1 MGWPGIR
8 GSIRRTACI
17 RTRWANGSW
26 RRMCGRRWSHYY
38 SVLGNRESGLGN
50 RESRV
55 PISGE
60 QHSLTRAKTTAKFK
74 GCLAL
79 VSVSSF
85 LFPDRAQRMA
95 IPATQIRRG
104 MVIVFEGDPCRIV
117 EFRHH
122 TPGNLRA
129 MVQAKLKNLRNG
141 ASFEHRFRA
150 ADSIDPASMET
161 HDLEFLYQGGDTYH
175 FMNTENYDQLEMDEE
190 MLGDNAQWMQPGM
203 KIQAE
208 YYDGRPVGIKLPN
221 SLVLEVVDTAPVM
234 KTATKTASSKPAKL
248 ENGVTINVP
257 EFVGTGDKVK
267 VNPATSEYQER
278 AK

>member
-1 MGWPGIR
+1 
-8 GSIRRTACI
+8 
-17 RTRWANGSW
+17 
-26 RRMCGRRWSHYY
+26 
-38 SVLGNRESGLGN
+38 
-50 RESRV
+50 
-55 PISGE
+55 
-60 QHSLTRAKTTAKFK
+60 
-74 GCLAL
+74 
-79 VSVSSF
+79 
-85 LFPDRAQRMA
+85 MA

-104 MVIVFEGDPCRIV
+104 MVIVFEGDPCRVV

-129 MVQAKLKNLRNG
+129 MVQAKLKNLRSG
-141 ASFEHRFRA
+141 SSFEHRFRA

-190 MLGDNAQWMQPGM
+190 ALGDNAQWMQPGM

-267 VNPATSEYQER
+267 VNPSTGEYQER

>member
-1 MGWPGIR
+1 
-8 GSIRRTACI
+8 
-17 RTRWANGSW
+17 
-26 RRMCGRRWSHYY
+26 
-38 SVLGNRESGLGN
+38 
-50 RESRV
+50 
-55 PISGE
+55 
-60 QHSLTRAKTTAKFK
+60 
-74 GCLAL
+74 
-79 VSVSSF
+79 
-85 LFPDRAQRMA
+85 MA

-104 MVIVFEGDPCRIV
+104 MVLVFEGDPCRVI

-129 MVQAKLKNLRNG
+129 MVQAKLKNLRTG
-141 ASFEHRFRA
+141 SSFEHRFRA

-175 FMNTENYDQLEMDEE
+175 FMNVENYDQLEMDEE
-190 MLGDNAQWMQPGM
+190 TLGDNAQWMQPNM

-234 KTATKTASSKPAKL
+234 KTATKTASTKPAKL

-267 VNPATSEYQER
+267 VNPSTGEYQER

>member
-1 MGWPGIR
+1 
-8 GSIRRTACI
+8 
-17 RTRWANGSW
+17 
-26 RRMCGRRWSHYY
+26 
-38 SVLGNRESGLGN
+38 
-50 RESRV
+50 
-55 PISGE
+55 
-60 QHSLTRAKTTAKFK
+60 
-74 GCLAL
+74 
-79 VSVSSF
+79 
-85 LFPDRAQRMA
+85 MA

-129 MVQAKLKNLRNG
+129 MVQAKLKNLRTNS
-141 ASFEHRFRA
+141 SFEHRFRA

-175 FMNTENYDQLEMDEE
+175 FMNTENYDQLEMDDE

-208 YYDGRPVGIKLPN
+208 YYDGRPIGIKLPN

-267 VNPATSEYQER
+267 VNPATGEYQER

>member
-1 MGWPGIR
+1 
-8 GSIRRTACI
+8 
-17 RTRWANGSW
+17 
-26 RRMCGRRWSHYY
+26 
-38 SVLGNRESGLGN
+38 
-50 RESRV
+50 
-55 PISGE
+55 
-60 QHSLTRAKTTAKFK
+60 
-74 GCLAL
+74 
-79 VSVSSF
+79 
-85 LFPDRAQRMA
+85 MA

-104 MVIVFEGDPCRIV
+104 MVIVFEGEPCRVV

-129 MVQAKLKNLRNG
+129 MVQAKLKNLRSG
-141 ASFEHRFRA
+141 SSFEHRFRA

-175 FMNTENYDQLEMDEE
+175 FMNVENYDQLEMDEE
-190 MLGDNAQWMQPGM
+190 SLGDNAQWMQPGM

-257 EFVGTGDKVK
+257 EFVGTGDKEK
-267 VNPATSEYQER
+267 VNPSTGEYQER
-278 AK
+278 AKD